1 MLNKLRQLIL
11 RPHLRAVL
19 GQSAPRFTVEELFTH
34 KRIVVVNLNRGLL
47 GAEAARLLGSLLVGQ
62 LWSRLLARQ
71 ALPPE
76 RRHVVSVYIDEAQDF
91 INGLPGDL
99 SEALAQAR
107 SLGGALHLAHQYRAQ
122 LSPAM
127 VQALETNARNKIYFG
142 LSGTDAAAAAHLAPG
157 LEAQDFIE
165 LPAYHAYATLM
176 QQGRSTG
183 WLSVTTRPAPP
194 DRQEPASLYAASHQR
209 YGVPAAR
216 TEQQLINLTK
226 PSHHATQ
233 PPDSPAKPS
242 TGSAAPDQPGPI
254 GRRRR

>member
-19 GQSAPRFTVEELFTH
+19 GQSAPRVTVEELFTR

-76 RRHVVSVYIDEAQDF
+76 RRHVVSVYIDEAHDF

-107 SLGGALHLAHQYRAQ
+107 SLGGALHLTHPTRTTG
-122 LSPAM
+122 PAGTS
-127 VQALETNARNKIYFG
+127 VPVRRQPPALRRPSRPNR
-142 LSGTDAAAAAHLAPG
+142 AAA
-157 LEAQDFIE
+157 
-165 LPAYHAYATLM
+165 
-176 QQGRSTG
+176 
-183 WLSVTTRPAPP
+183 TR
-194 DRQEPASLYAASHQR
+194 
-209 YGVPAAR
+209 
-216 TEQQLINLTK
+216 
-226 PSHHATQ
+226 
-233 PPDSPAKPS
+233 
-242 TGSAAPDQPGPI
+242 PDQPHTADEPPPTPATEPTGRARPAGPYRPPTPI
-254 GRRRR
+254 RTRDGSGDGPADTSPPLTGTREPLYTTETAAVEDGD